1 MTPSRHAP
9 RARQRGAALLT
20 ALVIVTLVLSLSAA
34 MVWRQYRSV
43 EIEAADR
50 ARVQADWILL
60 GALDYARLI
69 LREDARANQTTPID
83 DLGEVWAVP
92 LAETKLSTF
101 LAADQDHNSDDSGP
115 QAYLSGQISDAQSR
129 YNLRNLISTS
139 GGRTG
144 ADPAEVQVLQ
154 RIFDNIGVAPALAT
168 QIATQVGAVGFGRSG
183 SDAGLN
189 LQSIDQLGWLGLSPA
204 LIEQLR
210 PYVVMLPQATP
221 VNINTAPREVLAA
234 LADGMDLAAAT
245 RLVQTRVTQ
254 PFHSLDAAKTL
265 LPANVSFSSTR
276 AAVMSSYFFVDG
288 RLRMEGQV
296 MQQRSLVQRNGLNMV
311 VLARDRVNPAPP

>member
-1 MTPSRHAP
+1 MKRPTTQAQ
-9 RARQRGAALLT
+9 QRGAALLT
-20 ALVIVTLVLSLSAA
+20 ALVIVTLVLSMSAA

-50 ARVQADWILL
+50 ARAQADWILL

-101 LAADQDHNSDDSGP
+101 LAADHDNSSDDGAP

-129 YNLRNLISTS
+129 YNLRNLISTNADKP
-139 GGRTG
+139 G
-144 ADPAEVQVLQ
+144 ADPAEVLVLQ
-154 RIFDNIGVAPALAT
+154 RIFDNIGVASSLAA
-168 QIATQVGAVGFGRSG
+168 QIAAQIGAVGNGRSG

-189 LQSIDQLGWLGLSPA
+189 LQSIDQLSWLGLSPA
-204 LIEQLR
+204 QVEQLR

-245 RLVQTRVTQ
+245 RLVQTRATQ
-254 PFHSLDAAKTL
+254 PFHNLDAAKAL
-265 LPANVSFSSTR
+265 LPPNISLSSTR
-276 AAVMSSYFFVDG
+276 AAVTSSFFFVDG
-288 RLRMEGQV
+288 RLRMDGRLV
-296 MQQRSLVQRNGLNMV
+296 QQRSLVQRNGLSMV
-311 VLARDRVNPAPP
+311 VLARTRVNPSPP

>member
-1 MTPSRHAP
+1 MKRPATQAQ
-9 RARQRGAALLT
+9 QRGAALLT
-20 ALVIVTLVLSLSAA
+20 ALVIVTLVLSMSAA

-50 ARVQADWILL
+50 ARAQADWILL

-101 LAADQDHNSDDSGP
+101 LAADHDNSSDDGAP

-129 YNLRNLISTS
+129 YNLRNLISTNADKP
-139 GGRTG
+139 G
-144 ADPAEVQVLQ
+144 ADPAEVLVLQ
-154 RIFDNIGVAPALAT
+154 RIFDNIGVDSSLAA
-168 QIATQVGAVGFGRSG
+168 QIAAQIGAVGNGRSG

-189 LQSIDQLGWLGLSPA
+189 LQSIDQLSWLGLSPA
-204 LIEQLR
+204 QVEQLR

-234 LADGMDLAAAT
+234 LAEGMDLAAAT
-245 RLVQTRVTQ
+245 RLVQTRATQ
-254 PFHSLDAAKTL
+254 PFHNLDAAKAL
-265 LPANVSFSSTR
+265 LPPNVSLGSTR
-276 AAVMSSYFFVDG
+276 AAVISSYFFVDG
-288 RLRMEGQV
+288 RLRMDGRLV
-296 MQQRSLVQRNGLNMV
+296 QQRSLVQRNGLSMV
-311 VLARDRVNPAPP
+311 VLARTRVNPSPP